1 MKRKN
6 QNNLFLIEIT
16 LSIFI
21 FTCTAAICIQIF
33 VTAYQLNQK
42 ASYRN
47 FALNEC
53 QNISETWI
61 SDPSLSLEAVLTK
74 LYQNDNTTLY
84 YDTNNKI
91 TNQISENTIQIQ
103 SFDNQL
109 HFNIYYHNEIAD
121 QLIIQRP
128 NQKVK
133 EK

>member
-6 QNNLFLIEIT
+6 QNNLFLIEII

-91 TNQISENTIQIQ
+91 TDQISENTIQIQ

-109 HFNIYYHNEIAD
+109 HFDICYHNEIAD